1 MIILEDLDFSF
12 TDTEVERAK
21 TLWRAGAPF
30 KDICKGFRNRE
41 ADEVFLLLLHLSR
54 QSQISK
60 RKGFIWGQS

>member
-21 TLWRAGAPF
+21 TLWRAGAHF

-41 ADEVFLLLLHLSR
+41 EDEVFLLLLHLSR

-60 RKGFIWGQS
+60 RKGFIWGKS